1 MKKLLDTKFAPRKI
15 LLLMLRFDKAVM
27 IKLNKTKALQWQMRL

>member
-15 LLLMLRFDKAVM
+15 LLLMMSGIFFYGM
-27 IKLNKTKALQWQMRL
+27 CG